1 MMLLNQYQASKKQL
15 NQGCDSESEF
25 NVSSVTSLDLFEREL
40 NIFRMSLSPPI
51 ET

>member
-25 NVSSVTSLDLFEREL
+25 NVSSLTFLDLFER
-40 NIFRMSLSPPI
+40 
-51 ET
+51 